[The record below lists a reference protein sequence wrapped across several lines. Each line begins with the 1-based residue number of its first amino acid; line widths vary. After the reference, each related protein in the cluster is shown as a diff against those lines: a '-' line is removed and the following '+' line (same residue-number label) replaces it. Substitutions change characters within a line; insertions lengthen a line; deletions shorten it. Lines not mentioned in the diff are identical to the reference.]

1 MTDNDDDNR
10 AIGIDGKPSELKS
23 LINND
28 RPLNEILREQC
39 KYEHPKAPAHILVT
53 FTMQFDKNGNR
64 LESIAEWS
72 LILDD
77 DANTP
82 IIEDQITPISIF
94 DKMVENWERK
104 GYETTVCR

>member
-23 LINND
+23 LIDYD
-28 RPLNEILREQC
+28 RPLNEILRAQC
-39 KYEHPKAPAHILVT
+39 KYEHPKAPAHIIVT
-53 FTMQFDKNGNR
+53 FTKRYDEINDKD

-77 DANTP
+77 DKDTP
-82 IIEDQITPISIF
+82 IIEDQISPESEF
-94 DKMVENWERK
+94 YKMVEYWGMERL
-104 GYETTVCR
+104 